1 MQSGPPVSV
10 QCVSGRSARAVRAQQ
25 KSLLLMLLGSDS
37 QLLGGSF
44 GLGSRGL
51 PLQSQTLGLGRTH
64 RCGIQSFFQS
74 HETRRQ
80 LMATGGKSRASDS
93 VHIPKDFLQERPGQV
108 AIDQLF
114 LSAIAS
120 FSFCQVLGI
129 LTHYQCPEVFF
140 PWPCDNA
147 VPLDPPAAHLPL

>member
-25 KSLLLMLLGSDS
+25 KSLLLTLLGSDS

-80 LMATGGKSRASDS
+80 LMATGGEKAE
-93 VHIPKDFLQERPGQV
+93 LQTACTYHRISYRRGP
-108 AIDQLF
+108 DK
-114 LSAIAS
+114 
-120 FSFCQVLGI
+120 
-129 LTHYQCPEVFF
+129 
-140 PWPCDNA
+140 
-147 VPLDPPAAHLPL
+147 LP

>member
-1 MQSGPPVSV
+1 MAAVAQMQSGPPVSV

-80 LMATGGKSRASDS
+80 LMATGGKKQSFRQRA
-93 VHIPKDFLQERPGQV
+93 HTKGFLTGEARTSCHRSALPV
-108 AIDQLF
+108 CDRFLF
-114 LSAIAS
+114 LLPS
-120 FSFCQVLGI
+120 FRYLNTLSVS
-129 LTHYQCPEVFF
+129 
-140 PWPCDNA
+140 
-147 VPLDPPAAHLPL
+147 